1 MPQLIKDGKPASDDW
16 IVIDKDAEA
25 DIEQLSAQI
34 AEGKSLIL
42 PLKLWLEIG
51 REQAS
56 CGVWLDSDDSVEALD
71 GHCDKL
77 PVIAINFPGF
87 ADGRG
92 YSLARQVRGKLGYQ
106 GDLRAIGDVLKDQ
119 LFYYQRV
126 GFTSF
131 QIREDRS
138 AEQAASGLN
147 DFSLVYQSAADERV
161 SVNQKR

>member
-16 IVIDKDAEA
+16 TVIDKDAEA
-25 DIEQLSAQI
+25 GSEQLTAQI

-42 PLKLWLEIG
+42 PLKLWLEFG
-51 REQAS
+51 RQQDS
-56 CGVWLDSDDSVEALD
+56 CGVWLDSDDSVDALD
-71 GHCDKL
+71 GCCDKL

-92 YSLARQVRGKLGYQ
+92 YSLARQVRDKLGYQ

-131 QIREDRS
+131 LIREDRN
-138 AEQAASGLN
+138 AEQAANGLN

-161 SVNQKR
+161 PVNQKR